1 MAAVPADAP
10 PGLAFWIHQAV
21 EYLLGV
27 LVISQAV
34 QTDSPTIPVL
44 VGGAI
49 ILLAATAD
57 GPLAAFHAVPRSV
70 HRVLDV
76 VAVGALVVVA
86 VLWRDELGSAGLIF
100 TLVAAV
106 AMAGLVVRTNYRP
119 PRTVRRPRP
128 ATSTTQ
134 PATRAT
140 TEADEAAVP
149 AEPRSKGEV
158 YSRAAGRALGK
169 GIRAYRGSK
178 PPSPAPPPPPPA
190 GSPPPP

>member
-1 MAAVPADAP
+1 MAAVPADP
-10 PGLAFWIHQAV
+10 PAGLAFWIHQAV

-34 QTDSPTIPVL
+34 QTESPTIPVI

-57 GPLAAFHAVPRSV
+57 GPLAAFHAVPRPV

-76 VAVGALVVVA
+76 VAVVALVVVA
-86 VLWRDELGSAGLIF
+86 VLWRDELGTAGLIF

-119 PRTVRRPRP
+119 PRVARRARP
-128 ATSTTQ
+128 ATVTAD
-134 PATRAT
+134 PAAGAAT
-140 TEADEAAVP
+140 DATDAADAVVP

-169 GIRAYRGSK
+169 GIRAYRGPKS
-178 PPSPAPPPPPPA
+178 PPPPPA
-190 GSPPPP
+190 APPP